1 MNIEKTISI
10 KNIFEVF
17 KLKYKFI
24 LTFSFSIFLLAIL
37 STFVLPYK
45 YQTYATLLPQQ
56 ESTGGG
62 MSSLLQSLGG
72 LGAGLGFDIGGSKSS
87 SQSKVFAEILSSR
100 TNTKYIIDRLRLDTI
115 SAYKKMTNEDRIT
128 YFMNTMSIV
137 VEKSGMV
144 VITTTLPTN
153 YLPNKKNE
161 NFYANL
167 SALITNTALEGLDY
181 HVRTKSTS
189 TAKKSKEYIENE
201 ILRYKIN
208 LDSINQLYLDFQNQN
223 KVLDLEEQGK
233 AIVQQAIEVGT
244 ELSKAQ
250 TELEIVKFQRN
261 SNTETVKTLQ
271 MQVETLKNRYMA
283 IQRGGLTGDD
293 DFAISLNKIPELTRQ
308 YTNIYRDKKILEQVI
323 IYLETQRFQ
332 EALQAEKDLPVV
344 EALDKAIIP
353 ERRFSPN
360 RGLVTIVSLFVG
372 FVISIVFVLFKA
384 NNNGYFD
391 MINESSENKV

>member
-1 MNIEKTISI
+1 MNIEKVITL
-10 KNIFEVF
+10 KNIYEVF

-24 LTFSFSIFLLAIL
+24 LIFSFSLFVLAIL
-37 STFVLPYK
+37 STFILPYR
-45 YQTYATLLPQQ
+45 YQTHATLLPQQ
-56 ESTGGG
+56 ESSSGG
-62 MSSLLQSLGG
+62 MSGLLQSLGG
-72 LGAGLGFDIGGSKSS
+72 LGAGLGLDIGGGKSS
-87 SQSKVFAEILSSR
+87 SQNKVFAEILSSR
-100 TNTKYIIDRLRLDTI
+100 TNSKYIIDKLRLDTI
-115 SAYKKMTNEDRIT
+115 SAYKQMTNEDRIS
-128 YFMNTMSIV
+128 FVMSTMSVV

-144 VITTTLPTN
+144 VITTTIPTN
-153 YLPNKKNE
+153 YLPNKENE
-161 NFYANL
+161 KFYAKL
-167 SALITNTALEGLDY
+167 SAIITNTALEGLDY

-189 TAKKSKEYIENE
+189 SARKSKEYIETE
-201 ILRYKIN
+201 IVKYKIK
-208 LDSINQLYLDFQNQN
+208 LDSINQQYMEFQNNN

-250 TELEIVKFQRN
+250 TELEMVKFQRN
-261 SNTETVKTLQ
+261 ANTETVRTLQ

-308 YTNIYRDKKILEQVI
+308 YTSIYRDKKILEQVV

-344 EALDKAIIP
+344 EPLDKAIIP

-360 RGLVTIVSLFVG
+360 RGLVAFVSLFCG
-372 FVISIVFVLFKA
+372 FVISLVIVVFKA
-384 NNNGYFD
+384 NNNGEFD
-391 MINESSENKV
+391 VVED

>member
-1 MNIEKTISI
+1 MNIEKVITL
-10 KNIFEVF
+10 KNIYEVF

-24 LTFSFSIFLLAIL
+24 LIFSFSLFVLAIL
-37 STFVLPYK
+37 STFILPYR

-56 ESTGGG
+56 ESSSGG
-62 MSSLLQSLGG
+62 MSGLLQSLGG
-72 LGAGLGFDIGGSKSS
+72 LGAGLGLDIGGGKSS
-87 SQSKVFAEILSSR
+87 SQNKVFAEILSSR
-100 TNTKYIIDRLRLDTI
+100 TNSKYIIEKLRLDTI
-115 SAYKKMTNEDRIT
+115 SAYKQMTNEDRIS
-128 YFMNTMSIV
+128 FVMSTMSVV

-144 VITTTLPTN
+144 VITTTIPTN
-153 YLPNKKNE
+153 YLPNKENE
-161 NFYANL
+161 KFYAKL
-167 SALITNTALEGLDY
+167 SAIITNTALEGLDY

-189 TAKKSKEYIENE
+189 SARKSKEYIETE
-201 ILRYKIN
+201 IVKYKIK
-208 LDSINQLYLDFQNQN
+208 LDSINQQYMEFQNNN

-250 TELEIVKFQRN
+250 TELEMVKFQRN
-261 SNTETVKTLQ
+261 ANTETVRTLQ

-308 YTNIYRDKKILEQVI
+308 YTSIYRDKKILEQVV

-344 EALDKAIIP
+344 EPLDKAIIP

-360 RGLVTIVSLFVG
+360 RGLVAFVSLFCG
-372 FVISIVFVLFKA
+372 FVISLVIVVFKA
-384 NNNGYFD
+384 NNNGEFD
-391 MINESSENKV
+391 VVED

>member
-1 MNIEKTISI
+1 MNIEKVITI
-10 KNIFEVF
+10 KNIYEVF
-17 KLKYKFI
+17 KSKYKFI
-24 LTFSFSIFLLAIL
+24 LIFSFSLFLLAIL
-37 STFVLPYK
+37 STFVLPYR

-56 ESTGGG
+56 ESSGGG
-62 MSSLLQSLGG
+62 MSGLLQSLGG
-72 LGAGLGFDIGGSKSS
+72 LGAGLGLDIGGSKSS

-100 TNTKYIIDRLRLDTI
+100 TNSKYIIDKLRLDTI
-115 SAYKKMTNEDRIT
+115 SVYKKMTNEDRIS
-128 YFMNTMSIV
+128 FVMSTMAVV

-144 VITTTLPTN
+144 VITTTIPTN
-153 YLPNKKNE
+153 YLPNKQNE
-161 NFYANL
+161 KFYANL

-189 TAKKSKEYIENE
+189 TARKSKEYIEIE
-201 ILRYKIN
+201 IVKYKIK
-208 LDSINQLYLDFQNQN
+208 LDTINQQYLDFQNKN
-223 KVLDLEEQGK
+223 KILDLEEQGK
-233 AIVQQAIEVGT
+233 AIVQQAIEVGS

-250 TELEIVKFQRN
+250 TELEMVKFQRN
-261 SNTETVKTLQ
+261 ANTETVKTLQ

-293 DFAISLNKIPELTRQ
+293 DFAIALNKIPELTRQ
-308 YTNIYRDKKILEQVI
+308 YTTIYRDKKILEQVV

-344 EALDKAIIP
+344 EPLDKAIIP

-372 FVISIVFVLFKA
+372 FVISLVIVVFKA
-384 NNNGYFD
+384 NNNGEFD
-391 MINESSENKV
+391 VKSVIQE